1 MNNVRWEWITKPGV
15 KATAHF
21 LTGGKGEHDIGFRQN
36 FYSENIY
43 NKGDTFCIIPYRV
56 SCWFATVKTCF
67 VHNTSQTNVISNSP
81 SHDDFWTHGER
92 GREFKGRLLESW
104 WKSWALLAPG
114 DVNPETVLWRGALA
128 LSLIWNT
135 VAEMTTDIWKD
146 DLKTLCVS
154 FLRCWKRVETQIQL
168 RAKAGI

>member
-21 LTGGKGEHDIGFRQN
+21 LTGGKGEHDIDFRQN

-67 VHNTSQTNVISNSP
+67 VHNTSQTNVISNSL

-114 DVNPETVLWRGALA
+114 DVNPERVLWRGAVG
-128 LSLIWNT
+128 T
-135 VAEMTTDIWKD
+135 VVDLEYCSRDDDRHLKRWSQNSVRVVSEM
-146 DLKTLCVS
+146 L
-154 FLRCWKRVETQIQL
+154 ETS
-168 RAKAGI
+168 RNSDPT